1 MFKVLK
7 NDSPLAA
14 RVASALIDADTRTN
28 YNALA
33 AAFNA
38 LTPEAGQLM
47 FPWKR
52 EKSAALLQQLSERG
66 LIRGTDFSLQF
77 YLDPVLDKDGNPVLE
92 AGKPTHTE
100 NAVITRVNFTSTMK
114 IVAPHKRGPRKA
126 SATAPAGQAKPV
138 ADAPVAAKK

>member
-38 LTPEAGQLM
+38 LTPEASQLM

-52 EKSAALLQQLSERG
+52 EKSAALLQQLSDRG

-77 YLDPVLDKDGNPVLE
+77 YLEDKDGNPILE
-92 AGKPTHTE
+92 AGKPAHTE

-126 SATAPAGQAKPV
+126 SATAPAGPAKPV
-138 ADAPVAAKK
+138 AGAPVAAKK